1 MSLVTPLNRVLGLG
15 TAKGASEHWWVQR
28 VTAVALVP
36 LGLWFALAL
45 AALPDLAFV
54 TVVNWLQRPVTSVLL
69 VLFVLSAGY
78 HSHLGV
84 QVVIEDYVQGKG
96 AKAALLVG
104 STLAHLGLTVAAVFA
119 VLKVAFGPVA

>member
-36 LGLWFALAL
+36 LCLWFAIAL
-45 AALPDLAFV
+45 AALPDFAYA
-54 TVVNWLQRPVTSVLL
+54 TVVTWLQRPVTSVLL
-69 VLFVLSAGY
+69 VLFVLAAGY

-84 QVVIEDYVQGKG
+84 QVVVEDYVHGKG
-96 AKAALLVG
+96 TKAATLVA
-104 STLAHLGLTVAAVFA
+104 STLAHVGLTVAAVFA
-119 VLKVAFGPVA
+119 VLKVAFGPVV